1 MNPLNAV
8 CVIIGAIGVIFGI
21 YQGLKKDNGNN
32 NREIATLLADVG
44 YIRTTV
50 SDISNKVNDQANK
63 QNDLAKKI
71 ATLEVFI
78 ETMQR
83 DNTRHEEVIQRLE
96 HEISELRTSITNIGH
111 HE

>member
-44 YIRTTV
+44 YIKTTV
-50 SDISNKVNDQANK
+50 SDISKKVNDQGNK
-63 QNDLAKKI
+63 QNDLARKI
-71 ATLEVFI
+71 ATLEAFI
-78 ETMQR
+78 ETIRR
-83 DNTRHEEVIQRLE
+83 DNARHEETIQRLE
-96 HEISELRTSITNIGH
+96 QEINELMSKRQ
-111 HE
+111 